1 MEASGKK
8 IIFQTH
14 ADRLKVFMYVMNNYD
29 EVLLFNRN
37 LLVNFVS

>member
-8 IIFQTH
+8 LIFQAH

-29 EVLLFNRN
+29 ESSFI
-37 LLVNFVS
+37 